1 MRTSTISG
9 APMFSVAVL
18 VLGLTFGSA
27 VSAQSQ
33 VQSQPCAPA
42 ATQGGNA
49 QQQSPQSVSQAG
61 QNVKDS
67 FKSLGSVFSKKTQPA
82 AGSTAAPCP
91 PPAALAANSPVNSSA
106 GTPNPPQ
113 AAASALIPPAPAG
126 GLDPSKLPDIEGIHL
141 GATPAVAIPQIKALE
156 PGPNVVQIATA
167 QYVSTPDPK
176 WNAYVY
182 TNATFDKIMATF
194 SAPPNKQA
202 LVSLERDTVFQV
214 GQQPTL
220 DTIKTALFQKYGANP
235 VQVSTGTTL
244 PAIWVWTFNEQGG
257 PMVPAPPATFARQIL
272 SCGATIIA
280 PKANIQAH
288 TPAALPLDAQTMKQ
302 WMTMRCNTLGIYVV
316 ATFYGSSM
324 SVVMNDTAED
334 MRDALAG
341 QQYIEKV
348 NAAKQQNLQK
358 DTQKNVPTL

>member
-1 MRTSTISG
+1 
-9 APMFSVAVL
+9 MFSFAVL

-27 VSAQSQ
+27 VS
-33 VQSQPCAPA
+33 P
-42 ATQGGNA
+42 
-49 QQQSPQSVSQAG
+49 QAG
-61 QNVKDS
+61 
-67 FKSLGSVFSKKTQPA
+67 
-82 AGSTAAPCP
+82 TAA
-91 PPAALAANSPVNSSA
+91 
-106 GTPNPPQ
+106 PQ
-113 AAASALIPPAPAG
+113 AAASAAIPPAPAG

-141 GATPAVAIPQIKALE
+141 GAAPDVVIPKIKALA

-176 WNAYVY
+176 WSAYVY
-182 TNATFDKIMATF
+182 TNGGLDQLKATF

-202 LVSLERDTVFQV
+202 LVSLERDTTFPP

-257 PMVPAPPATFARQIL
+257 PMVPAPPSAFPRQIL
-272 SCGATIIA
+272 SCGATIVA
-280 PKANIQAH
+280 PKSNIQAY
-288 TPAALPLDAQTMKQ
+288 TPAALPLNGQTMKQ
-302 WMTMRCNTLGIYVV
+302 WMTMRCNSLGVYVV